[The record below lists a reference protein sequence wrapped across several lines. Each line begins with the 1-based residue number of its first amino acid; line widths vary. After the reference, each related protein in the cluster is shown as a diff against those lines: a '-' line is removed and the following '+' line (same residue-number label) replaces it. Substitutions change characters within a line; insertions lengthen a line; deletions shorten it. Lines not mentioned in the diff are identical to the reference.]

1 MVKDEVLAGLVNPCD
16 QTNLALVLHIFGEDP
31 ATQKNNPSW
40 KGVELKKNPKGR
52 GQEEKQQG
60 TKLE

>member
-1 MVKDEVLAGLVNPCD
+1 
-16 QTNLALVLHIFGEDP
+16 VLHIFGEDP